1 MTNVMSLPQSR
12 RSAASRLVAAGL
24 LIGTVDGL
32 WAIVLTLIYGRSLT
46 RLWQGIAATAFGDRM
61 FEGGASTV
69 LLGVLMHFGVAFA
82 WTALFLLLVSRSAWL
97 RRVLDS
103 PFGVL
108 AVAAV
113 YGPMIWIVMSV
124 MVIPLLTHRPVTITG
139 RWWIQLAG
147 HVVFVGLPIVWS
159 IWRSSRSAIMEQV
172 GPASRDVPSAR
183 RAPRG

>member
-1 MTNVMSLPQSR
+1 MTIVMPLQRSR
-12 RSAASRLVAAGL
+12 RFAVSHLAAAGL
-24 LIGTVDGL
+24 LTGMVDGT

-61 FEGGASTV
+61 FDGGAPTV

-82 WTALFLLLVSRSAWL
+82 WSALFLLLVTRSAWL
-97 RRVLDS
+97 RSVLDS
-103 PFGVL
+103 PYGVL
-108 AVAAV
+108 EVAAV

-124 MVIPLLTHRPVTITG
+124 VVIPLLTRRPVAITG

-159 IWRSSRSAIMEQV
+159 IWRGSRSVTAE
-172 GPASRDVPSAR
+172 
-183 RAPRG
+183 

>member
-1 MTNVMSLPQSR
+1 MTIVMPLQRSR
-12 RSAASRLVAAGL
+12 RFAASRLAAAGL
-24 LIGTVDGL
+24 LTGVVDGT

-61 FEGGASTV
+61 FDGGAPTV

-82 WTALFLLLVSRSAWL
+82 WSALFLLLVTRSAWL
-97 RRVLDS
+97 RSVLDS
-103 PFGVL
+103 PYGVL
-108 AVAAV
+108 EVAAV

-124 MVIPLLTHRPVTITG
+124 VVIPLLTRRPVAITG

-159 IWRSSRSAIMEQV
+159 IWRGSRSVTAE
-172 GPASRDVPSAR
+172 
-183 RAPRG
+183 

>member
-1 MTNVMSLPQSR
+1 MTIVMPLQRSR
-12 RSAASRLVAAGL
+12 RSVASRLVAAWL

-46 RLWQGIAATAFGDRM
+46 RLWQGIAATAFGERM
-61 FEGGASTV
+61 FQGGASTV

-82 WTALFLLLVSRSAWL
+82 WTALFLVLVTRSAWL

-103 PFGVL
+103 PHGVL
-108 AVAAV
+108 KVAAV
-113 YGPMIWIVMSV
+113 YGPMIWIVMSAV
-124 MVIPLLTHRPVTITG
+124 VIPLLTGRPVTITG

-159 IWRSSRSAIMEQV
+159 IWRGSRSTIT
-172 GPASRDVPSAR
+172 D
-183 RAPRG
+183 